1 MIESRT
7 CSIPN
12 HGRSALQTMHELRQ
26 DAVLCDVT
34 LCVEG
39 RKFPAHKIVLAGSSP
54 YLKAMFTNG
63 MLETDQDVVEIRDI
77 EANTMQ
83 NLLDFMYTSTVEITV
98 NNVQSILQGAS
109 LFGLQQ
115 LRVLSAQF
123 LQLQLTAN
131 NCLGIQQFA
140 DVYMCSDL
148 ENSAKQF
155 IYQNF
160 LEVIHT
166 EEFMQL
172 SEERLVELLRSDKLH
187 VMSESQVFDAA
198 YSWLKYDTKSRQQSA
213 CNVLKHIKLGLLE
226 LPMLEN
232 VVIKSD
238 FFRTCHKCQSLISSA
253 IRCQYERKNMELLTP
268 RAHPPC
274 IYVVGGRNSQDC
286 QLKSMERYD
295 FLTDTWSSMPGM
307 NIARTAIGS
316 TTLDG
321 MLYTVG
327 GECALIDTQENTL
340 YLRCMECFDPVQRQW
355 IPKPEMKIARSF
367 VAVATVHG
375 FLYAIGGED
384 KACGY
389 NLVERYNPK
398 TEQWSFVSSMK
409 RRRAG
414 AGVTVCEGRIYIA
427 GGYDRTLH
435 MDRASMECYDPST
448 EEWMFMSEMEKARSG
463 LVLATIDQNIYAFG
477 GRYRHT
483 DQYYDLVERFNVLT
497 RQWTTLS
504 QMNTPRAWPG
514 VAIFDGRIYLL
525 GGFDG
530 GYRLRSGEC
539 YDVESDRWT
548 VINNM
553 LVSRAGCGAAVV

>member
-12 HGRSALQTMHELRQ
+12 HGRTALQTMHELRREN
-26 DAVLCDVT
+26 VLCDVI
-34 LCVEG
+34 LCVDGE
-39 RKFPAHKIVLAGSSP
+39 RFPAHKIVLAGSSP

-63 MLETDQDVVEIRDI
+63 MLETEQDVVEIKDFD
-77 EANTMQ
+77 APTMQ
-83 NLLDFMYTSTVEITV
+83 CLLDFMYTSTIEITV

-123 LQLQLTAN
+123 LQLQLTPS
-131 NCLGIQQFA
+131 NCLGIQAFA
-140 DVYMCSDL
+140 DVYMCAEL
-148 ENSAKQF
+148 ERAARQF

-160 LEVIHT
+160 LPVAHT
-166 EEFMQL
+166 EEFLQL
-172 SEERLVELLRSDKLH
+172 SEEKIISLLRSDQLH

-198 YSWLKYDTKSRQQSA
+198 YSWLTYDKSRTESA
-213 CNVLKHIKLGLLE
+213 CNILKHIKLGLLE

-253 IRCQYERKNMELLTP
+253 IRSQYERKNMELLTP

-286 QLKSMERYD
+286 QLRSMERYD
-295 FLTDTWSSMPGM
+295 ILSDTWSSMPGM

-316 TTLDG
+316 ATLDG
-321 MLYTVG
+321 LLYTVG

-340 YLRCMECFDPVQRQW
+340 YLRCMECYDPVQRQW
-355 IPKPEMKIARSF
+355 LPKPEMKIARSF
-367 VAVATVHG
+367 VALAAVG
-375 FLYAIGGED
+375 GYLYAIGGED
-384 KACGY
+384 RACGY
-389 NLVERYNPK
+389 NVVERFDPRAD
-398 TEQWSFVSSMK
+398 QWSFVASMK

-414 AGVTVCEGRIYIA
+414 SGITVCEGKIYVA

-435 MDRASMECYDPST
+435 MDRASMECYDPVIDDWT
-448 EEWMFMSEMEKARSG
+448 FMSEMEKARSG
-463 LVLATIDQNIYAFG
+463 LVMATIDQNVYAFG

-483 DQYYDLVERFNVLT
+483 DQYYDMVERFNVLT
-497 RQWTTLS
+497 RQWTTLA

-514 VAIFDGRIYLL
+514 IAIFDGRIYVL

-530 GYRLRSGEC
+530 GYRLRSAES
-539 YDVESDRWT
+539 YDAETDQWT
-548 VINNM
+548 PISNM

>member
-12 HGRSALQTMHELRQ
+12 HGRTALQTMHELRREN
-26 DAVLCDVT
+26 VLCDVI
-34 LCVEG
+34 LCVDGE
-39 RKFPAHKIVLAGSSP
+39 RFPAHKIVLAGSSP

-63 MLETDQDVVEIRDI
+63 MLETEQDVVEIKDFD
-77 EANTMQ
+77 APTMQ
-83 NLLDFMYTSTVEITV
+83 CLLDFMYTSTIEITV

-115 LRVLSAQF
+115 LRVLS
-123 LQLQLTAN
+123 
-131 NCLGIQQFA
+131 IQAFA
-140 DVYMCSDL
+140 DVYMCAEL
-148 ENSAKQF
+148 ERAARQF

-160 LEVIHT
+160 LPVAHT
-166 EEFMQL
+166 EEFLQL
-172 SEERLVELLRSDKLH
+172 SEEKIISLLRSDQLH

-198 YSWLKYDTKSRQQSA
+198 YSWLTYDKSRTESA
-213 CNVLKHIKLGLLE
+213 CNILKHIKLGLLE

-253 IRCQYERKNMELLTP
+253 IRSQYERKNMELLTP

-274 IYVVGGRNSQDC
+274 IYV
-286 QLKSMERYD
+286 
-295 FLTDTWSSMPGM
+295 PGM

-316 TTLDG
+316 ATLDG
-321 MLYTVG
+321 LLYTVG

-340 YLRCMECFDPVQRQW
+340 YLRCMECYDPVQRQW
-355 IPKPEMKIARSF
+355 LPKPEMKIARSF
-367 VAVATVHG
+367 VALAAVG
-375 FLYAIGGED
+375 GYLYAI
-384 KACGY
+384 A
-389 NLVERYNPK
+389 
-398 TEQWSFVSSMK
+398 SMK

-414 AGVTVCEGRIYIA
+414 SGITVCEGKIYVA

-435 MDRASMECYDPST
+435 MDRASMECYDPVIDDWT
-448 EEWMFMSEMEKARSG
+448 FMSEMEKARSG
-463 LVLATIDQNIYAFG
+463 LVMATIDQNVYAFG

-483 DQYYDLVERFNVLT
+483 DQYYDMVERFNVLT
-497 RQWTTLS
+497 RQWTTLA

-514 VAIFDGRIYLL
+514 IAIFDGRIYVL

-530 GYRLRSGEC
+530 GYRLRSAES
-539 YDVESDRWT
+539 YDAETDQWT
-548 VINNM
+548 PISNM